1 MQWTKVIFAG
11 LMEVVWVIGLTH
23 SHLLYQWIL
32 TIALISL
39 SFWMMVSASR
49 ILPVGTV

>member
-1 MQWTKVIFAG
+1 MNIHYMMALYDFKEAFHMQWTKVIFAG

-32 TIALISL
+32 TIALIS
-39 SFWMMVSASR
+39 
-49 ILPVGTV
+49 